1 MLYIKELPGAGGRLI
16 YSGRRESI
24 RTKGEFFYA
33 EIYRQE
39 TAFVSHDFI
48 LRILHHLHSDEMS
61 SRLFWKRERC
71 SFRREQVQNPMMN
84 GWNS

>member
-24 RTKGEFFYA
+24 RTKGEFFMRKY
-33 EIYRQE
+33 IVKK

-61 SRLFWKRERC
+61 SRLLCGNESDAAFAGSGCK
-71 SFRREQVQNPMMN
+71 VL
-84 GWNS
+84 

>member
-1 MLYIKELPGAGGRLI
+1 MLYIKELPGAGGPLDIQRKKGI
-16 YSGRRESI
+16 DKNKGRV
-24 RTKGEFFYA
+24 FYA

-61 SRLFWKRERC
+61 SRLFCGNESDAAFAGSRC
-71 SFRREQVQNPMMN
+71 KIL
-84 GWNS
+84 